1 MKDLDHTFGY
11 CNVYC
16 DGKDCNEEEQIE
28 GFDGHPPQYSDVNNE
43 LQKMG
48 WVIKKENGRW
58 VELFS
63 TCSKKQPKIVG
74 DSNKLNERTL

>member
-1 MKDLDHTFGY
+1 MEI
-11 CNVYC
+11 VYFNLFC
-16 DGKDCNEEEQIE
+16 GL
-28 GFDGHPPQYSDVNNE
+28 FNNE